1 VQGARI
7 NRRKPLTKK
16 STGVKSS
23 ETSLKKVELLERID
37 SIATTLD
44 KKSLIHLADSLMDCM
59 DAIAQEKIK
68 ERDVLIR
75 VSKIA
80 TFLDKRGE
88 SVLAERLDE
97 LLPDIIGFKRVGTSR
112 LQKRRKYMVA
122 DQAYSLV
129 KKFKHQYAVGLI
141 DVASFE
147 YNKMK
152 ELESML
158 KAGFL
163 MPAPNSYKS
172 FPTDSKNWWD
182 HFSKKG

>member
-1 VQGARI
+1 M
-7 NRRKPLTKK
+7 TKNN
-16 STGVKSS
+16 SSGEKSS
-23 ETSLKKVELLERID
+23 DIAAKKVELLDKID
-37 SIATTLD
+37 FIATALD
-44 KKSLIHLADSLMDCM
+44 QKSLIHLSDALMDCM

-68 ERDVLIR
+68 ERDVLMR

-88 SVLAERLDE
+88 SVLAEQLDE
-97 LLPDIIGFKRVGTSR
+97 LLPDIIGFKRVGTVSR
-112 LQKRRKYMVA
+112 LPKKRKYMVA

-129 KKFKHQYAVGLI
+129 KKFQHQYAVGLI
-141 DVASFE
+141 DSGSFE

-158 KAGFL
+158 KMGFL
-163 MPAPNSYKS
+163 LPSPNSYKS

-182 HFSKKG
+182 HFKKG